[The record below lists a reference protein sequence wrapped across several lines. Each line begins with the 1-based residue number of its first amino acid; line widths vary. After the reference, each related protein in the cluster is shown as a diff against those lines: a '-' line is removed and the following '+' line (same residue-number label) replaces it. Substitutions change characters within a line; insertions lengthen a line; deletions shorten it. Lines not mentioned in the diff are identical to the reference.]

1 MKETIKVNLNGQL
14 FDLDNDA
21 YDRLKK
27 YLNSLGSKFGNNTS
41 NAKEILEDIEARIAE
56 LLNSKLGTSR
66 QVVTL
71 ADIEEIIGKLGTAD
85 EMDDAAEPSVSEKH
99 SYEYAEQPAGSRKRM
114 YREVDH
120 KVIGGVCSGL
130 GNYFNI
136 DPIWMRLI
144 FVGLF
149 FLHLSGVLIY
159 IILWIAIPAAV
170 TTAQKLEAQ
179 GKAVNIGT
187 ISESVNREFSK
198 VKSGMKNFS
207 QTQEY
212 RNAESAL
219 HEIIRVIGEILL
231 VAVKVIGAIV
241 GVSLV
246 IALLFVILS
255 LIFGGFSLASLGVF
269 HHIHF
274 PGFCDW
280 QSLSLLAICLVVV
293 ICIPIIALFV
303 KFVRWVFGL
312 PGQNQIIS
320 VVGATIWVLAL
331 ISLIVLL
338 SNGHNQ
344 GLFRNHIKS
353 THTLNTPYSKSLY
366 ISLDSPETWDKKFEH
381 YQVFDFDF
389 FWDED
394 DDEFLNEPELSIQ
407 KSNDNSCHLELQKDF
422 YHFEVGKVPDNFEE
436 IANYRWKLT
445 DTLLVLD
452 KFYTSD
458 EDELFRLPTMKLILY
473 LPEGKTV
480 QFSDDVTMILSN
492 SDNHNNSIDLSSA
505 ANHKLKMTSRGLE
518 ILK

>member
-21 YDRLKK
+21 YERLKK
-27 YLNSLGSKFGNNTS
+27 YLNSLERKFGKNTT
-41 NAKEILEDIEARIAE
+41 NGKEILEDIEARIAE
-56 LLNSKLGTSR
+56 LLNSKLGSNR
-66 QVVTL
+66 QVVIL
-71 ADIEEIIGKLGTAD
+71 LDIEEIIGKLGTAD
-85 EMDDAAEPSVSEKH
+85 EMDDAAEPLANANQ
-99 SYEYAEQPAGSRKRM
+99 SYENTEQPVGSRKRM
-114 YREVDH
+114 YRDVDH
-120 KVIGGVCSGL
+120 KIIGGVCSGL

-187 ISESVNREFSK
+187 ISESVNREFSN

-207 QTQEY
+207 NSQEY

-219 HEIIRVIGEILL
+219 HEILRVIGEILL

-274 PGFCDW
+274 PGFWNW
-280 QSLSLLAICLVVV
+280 QSLSLLAICLILV

-303 KFVRWVFGL
+303 KFVRWIFGL

-320 VVGATIWVLAL
+320 VFGATIWVLAL
-331 ISLIVLL
+331 ISIIVLL
-338 SNGHNQ
+338 SNNQ
-344 GLFRNHIKS
+344 NRGLFRDNVKS
-353 THTLNTPYSKSLY
+353 SYTISAPAANTLYLSMNK
-366 ISLDSPETWDKKFEH
+366 PEKWKDEYKH
-381 YQVFDFDF
+381 YQIFDFDF
-389 FWDED
+389 FWDD
-394 DDEFLNEPELSIQ
+394 NKDEYLNEPELFIK
-407 KSNDNSCHLELQKDF
+407 KSNDGNCHLEVQRDF
-422 YHFEVGKVPDNFEE
+422 YHFEVGEVPDNLDK
-436 IANYRWKLT
+436 IARYDWIVN
-445 DTLLVLD
+445 DSVLVLD
-452 KFYTSD
+452 KFYSSEDD
-458 EDELFRLPTMKLILY
+458 EVYRLPKITLILY
-473 LPEGKTV
+473 VPEGKTIQV
-480 QFSDDVTMILSN
+480 SDDVVALLNKSQIKGIISF
-492 SDNHNNSIDLSSA
+492 HSSG
-505 ANHKLKMTSRGLE
+505 NVKLKVTSTGLE
-518 ILK
+518 KIK